1 MIRQILPFRNK
12 LMILSI
18 STIYLW
24 FGMLKFFPGVS
35 PAETLAK
42 ETITILT
49 FGLIPTSISI
59 VLLAIWEV
67 SVGILLIIFPRKK
80 LGFHLA
86 MVHLV
91 FTFAPLI
98 ILPTASYQHYIFSP
112 TLVGQYILKNII
124 TFCALL
130 FVYPSISVFGEGNR
144 LLGGTKSAGLP
155 QRSRK
160 AETSPVTYS

>member
-1 MIRQILPFRNK
+1 MIF
-12 LMILSI
+12 SI
-18 STIYLW
+18 SIIYLW
-24 FGMLKFFPGVS
+24 FGALKFFPGVS

-42 ETITILT
+42 ETISILT
-49 FGLIPTSISI
+49 FGLIPTSISL

-67 SVGILLIIFPRKK
+67 SVGVLLILLPRKR

-98 ILPTASYQHYIFSP
+98 ILPAVSYQHYIFSP

-124 TFCALL
+124 IFCALL
-130 FVYPSISVFGEGNR
+130 FVYPSASVPRPLQHNFNARGKQKPAR
-144 LLGGTKSAGLP
+144 SAMVEVG
-155 QRSRK
+155 
-160 AETSPVTYS
+160 